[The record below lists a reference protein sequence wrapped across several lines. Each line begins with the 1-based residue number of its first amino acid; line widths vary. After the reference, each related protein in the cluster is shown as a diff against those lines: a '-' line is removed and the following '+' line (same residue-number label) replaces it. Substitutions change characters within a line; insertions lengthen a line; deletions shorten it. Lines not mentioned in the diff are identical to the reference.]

1 MKFYSKALTLK
12 KIKVKNAIIPKLIII
27 NFNDYYK
34 NPQKVNQL
42 IYKTFKNKKV
52 AIRSSFKAE
61 DTNAGTNAGK
71 FKSFLNI
78 KSDDFNKIKNC
89 INEIKFSNKKI
100 KRNEIFFIQ
109 EMVPDVSISG
119 VVFTKKVLSYLKCL
133 QINYSLGK
141 NTSKVTS
148 GLGESFT
155 LTYFKNNK
163 YKIPKKFL
171 KLEKLTDELTSCFD
185 KDNLDIEF
193 AINNKG
199 QVYLLQVRP
208 LIQKK
213 IKTISDRSQ
222 KNILINL
229 EKKIKKLK
237 KKHYTLYGDTTFFGN
252 MPDWNPAEIIGIKPK
267 PLSLS
272 LYQELITD
280 HIWAKNRKNYGY
292 KNLEQFHLMTT
303 FYGTPFVDIRVDF
316 NSWIPGDLSDNISKK
331 LCNYYLNKFKQNKN
345 LQDKIEFDLLFT
357 CATFSNKK
365 LIEKNLKKILSKNDR
380 VKFFNSLKKINSN
393 LIKNFNIDKSKLET
407 LQERQSKV
415 EKSDLYFIDKI
426 YWLVEDCKKF
436 GTLPFAGLARCGFVA
451 IEILNSLLN
460 ENYITKKE
468 RDRFMENIN
477 TIMTEMKKD
486 FLKFSKKDFLK
497 KYGHLRPNT
506 YEITNK
512 NYKENFNVY
521 FKGYQKKHLQIKE
534 FKNTISLKYLK
545 KPNIKKIGFDCNI
558 EDLEKF
564 IRESIIYREFSK
576 FLFSKNI
583 DLIFNNL
590 IKFGKKYQIS
600 RDDLSYIKIS
610 KILNMYFNITNFDA
624 IKNLKIHIKENKMEF
639 KLNEN
644 IVLPDVINKPRDL
657 YIQYHKPDK
666 LNFISNKKI
675 ISKIIPYNENKSHN
689 NLNGI
694 VCIENA
700 DPGYDF
706 LFGRNI
712 KGLITKYGGINSHM
726 AIRCAELNL
735 PAIIGVGKKN
745 YETILNQN
753 TIEIDCLSKKIN
765 FVG

>member
-1 MKFYSKALTLK
+1 M
-12 KIKVKNAIIPKLIII
+12 VKNV
-27 NFNDYYK
+27 
-34 NPQKVNQL
+34 Q
-42 IYKTFKNKKV
+42 
-52 AIRSSFKAE
+52 
-61 DTNAGTNAGK
+61 
-71 FKSFLNI
+71 
-78 KSDDFNKIKNC
+78 
-89 INEIKFSNKKI
+89 
-100 KRNEIFFIQ
+100 
-109 EMVPDVSISG
+109 ISG
-119 VVFTKKVLSYLKCL
+119 VVFTKKTLTYLKYL
-133 QINYSLGK
+133 QINYTLGK
-141 NTSKVTS
+141 DTTKVTS
-148 GLGESFT
+148 GYGKSIS
-155 LTYFKNNK
+155 LTYFKNK
-163 YKIPKKFL
+163 KFKIPPKF
-171 KLEKLTDELTSCFD
+171 KNLEKTTDELTNIF
-185 KDNLDIEF
+185 KNNNLDIEF
-193 AINNKG
+193 AIDKNDK
-199 QVYLLQVRP
+199 VHLLQVRP
-208 LIQKK
+208 LILKK
-213 IKTISDRSQ
+213 IKYKSDKSE
-222 KNILINL
+222 KNIYNNL
-229 EKKIKKLK
+229 EKKIKKLQG
-237 KKHYTLYGDTTFFGN
+237 KHYSLYGDTTFFGN

-267 PLSLS
+267 TLALS

-280 HIWAKNRKNYGY
+280 HIWAKNRKDYGY

-303 FYGTPFVDIRVDF
+303 FYGTPYVDIRIDF
-316 NSWIPGDLSDNISKK
+316 NSWIPNCLNKNISDK
-331 LCNYYLNKFKQNKN
+331 LCNYYLSKFKKNKN
-345 LQDKIEFDLLFT
+345 LQDKIEFNLLFT
-357 CATFSNKK
+357 CATFTTEKSIKK
-365 LIEKNLKKILSKNDR
+365 QLKKILTKKER
-380 VKFFNSLKKINSN
+380 EIFYQSLKKINSD
-393 LIKNFNIDKSKLET
+393 LIKNFNIDKKKLIT
-407 LQERQSKV
+407 LQDRQAKV
-415 EKSDLYFIDKI
+415 ENSKLYFIDKI
-426 YWLVEDCKKF
+426 YWLVEDCKKY

-451 IEILNSLLN
+451 IEILNSLLH

-545 KPNIKKIGFDCNI
+545 KPNIKKIGFNCNI

-564 IRESIIYREFSK
+564 IRESVVYREFSK

-624 IKNLKIHIKENKMEF
+624 IKNLKIHIKENKLEF

-675 ISKIIPYNENKSHN
+675 TSKIISYNENKSYN

-735 PAIIGVGKKN
+735 PAIIGVGQKN
-745 YETILNQN
+745 YENILNQN
-753 TIEIDCLSKKIN
+753 IIEIDCLSKKIN
-765 FVG
+765 FIG